1 MGRLCDPRACPV
13 GGPRPSRRPSCSERR
28 VQVAVVAA
36 FPGSSASA
44 YRGVPSGLGLL
55 FSVIAGLLAG
65 PLANA
70 EGEVLAMDLGH
81 SARARGRTGR

>member
-1 MGRLCDPRACPV
+1 
-13 GGPRPSRRPSCSERR
+13 

-70 EGEVLAMDLGH
+70 EGEVLAMDLAVLPRKV
-81 SARARGRTGR
+81 SDTDRAAELT